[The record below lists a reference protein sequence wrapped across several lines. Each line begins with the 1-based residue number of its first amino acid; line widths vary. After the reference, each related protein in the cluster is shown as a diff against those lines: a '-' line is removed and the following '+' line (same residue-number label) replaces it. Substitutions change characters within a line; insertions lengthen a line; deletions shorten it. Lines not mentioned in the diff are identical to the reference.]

1 MDLLP
6 SFQKI
11 KTIPFFQS
19 LRLVPFVFSRFRC
32 FAPTVVDIELT
43 NRCDLHCKMCWFYGE
58 CGIGDNYQGL
68 ELSTDEVFSLVDQL
82 SKNKP
87 QIYIGGGEPFLRE
100 DLFIIL
106 EYVKRHDLVVSFT
119 TNGTLFDQRKIEMLV
134 TLGIDQ
140 VTFSIDGDEKLHD
153 QIRGEGTFQKVTSAV
168 KELSEYRKKR
178 GSNKPV
184 ISINFTVT
192 SDLTNH
198 LQEAIKAVKEAT
210 NHGADIYRIHH
221 LWYITHKE
229 LSAHQSA
236 VKQFL
241 GCKAAGAGSH
251 LITSSQGI
259 GSHSL
264 ADEISLLKGQPK
276 VVSFP
281 DLSWHEIVNYY
292 SESKGMR
299 GRCIAPFFKVVI
311 KPNGDVKFC
320 PDEWIDDFVLGNIRH
335 DRFDTIWNNDRA
347 RLFRKVLF
355 KKKCFSGCRR
365 CSWMYAC

>member
-1 MDLLP
+1 MPDTVDL
-6 SFQKI
+6 
-11 KTIPFFQS
+11 
-19 LRLVPFVFSRFRC
+19 
-32 FAPTVVDIELT
+32 ELT
-43 NRCDLHCKMCWFYGE
+43 NRCDLHCKMCWLHGE

-68 ELSTDEVFSLVDQL
+68 ELSTNEVFNLIDQV
-82 SKNKP
+82 SKHKP
-87 QIYIGGGEPFLRE
+87 QIYIGGAEPLFRE

-106 EYVKRHDLVVSFT
+106 EYLKRHDLVVSFT

-134 TLGIDQ
+134 TLGIDH

-153 QIRGEGTFQKVTSAV
+153 QIRGEGTFKKVTSAI
-168 KELSEYRKKR
+168 KGLSEYKKR
-178 GSNKPV
+178 RSSNRPAIIV
-184 ISINFTVT
+184 NFTVT
-192 SDLTNH
+192 KDIRNH
-198 LQEAIKAVKEAT
+198 VYEAINAVKEAT
-210 NHGADIYRIHH
+210 HDGADIYRIHH

-236 VKQFL
+236 VKQSL

-251 LITSSQGI
+251 LISSAQGI
-259 GSHSL
+259 GPHSL

-276 VVSFP
+276 VTSFP
-281 DLSWHEIVNYY
+281 DLSRHEIVNYY
-292 SESKGMR
+292 SESKSMK

-365 CSWMYAC
+365 CSWMYAR

>member
-1 MDLLP
+1 MALLP

-19 LRLVPFVFSRFRC
+19 LRLIPFVFSRFRC
-32 FAPTVVDIELT
+32 FAPPVVDIELT
-43 NRCDLHCKMCWFYGE
+43 NRCDLHCRMCWFYGE

-100 DLFIIL
+100 DLFIIF
-106 EYVKRHDLVVSFT
+106 EYMKRLGFVVSFT
-119 TNGTLFDQRKIEMLV
+119 TNGALFDHRKIEMLV
-134 TLGIDQ
+134 NLGIDH

-153 QIRGEGTFQKVTSAV
+153 HIRGKGIFKKVTSAV

-178 GSNKPV
+178 GNNKPV

-198 LQEAIKAVKEAT
+198 LQEAIKAIKEAT

-236 VKQFL
+236 VKQSL

-251 LITSSQGI
+251 LITSAQGI
-259 GSHSL
+259 GPHSL

-276 VVSFP
+276 ITSFP

-292 SESKGMR
+292 SESKSMK
-299 GRCIAPFFKVVI
+299 GRCTAPFFKVVI

-347 RLFRKVLF
+347 RRFREVLF
-355 KKKCFSGCRR
+355 KKKCFSGCMR